1 MKLILSLS
9 VLILSFNSFAEDK
22 ITMFV
27 SLTPAGSFQAVSK
40 KPKGNLIKENGAFSA
55 DKISVSIES
64 FKTGIELRDEHLWKH
79 MQSSKF
85 PKATLSELKASGG
98 KGTANLEVNG
108 IKKAVTISF
117 QEKGQEVE
125 AKLKVKASDF
135 KLPKAE
141 YLGVGVDDV
150 VSIEVTLAYKAR

>member
-1 MKLILSLS
+1 MIFLA
-9 VLILSFNSFAEDK
+9 VLILSFNSLAEDK

-40 KPKGNLIKENGAFSA
+40 KPKGNLIKENGGFSA

-79 MQSSKF
+79 MQSSQF

-108 IKKAVTISF
+108 IKKAVSISF

-150 VSIEVTLAYKAR
+150 VAIEVTLAYKTR